1 MEILKQLNYYS
12 VCHEE
17 LNIEQIQEGIDEIK
31 KYLEL
36 NEIEQLL
43 NNFTEIKFD
52 ETNIYKY
59 VEFVD
64 MWGLYELKYMFSNY
78 IVENFV
84 IQCKFLEQIYKFVY
98 IQDAVR
104 NLCKY
109 AKSNILTDMILI
121 YINKFVLIH
130 ELNACNNKKITDN
143 GIRNLSLHILDASN
157 NENITD
163 KGIKNLQLHTLNATW
178 NNKITN
184 RGIKNMQLK
193 RLYVICNTQITDEGI
208 RYMELDMVYRGNDKY
223 IRNKYKNII
232 KLITEL

>member
-143 GIRNLSLHILDASN
+143 GIKNLFLNILDASSNKNITDIGIRNLPLHTLDASN

-163 KGIKNLQLHTLNATW
+163 K
-178 NNKITN
+178 
-184 RGIKNMQLK
+184 GIKNMQLK

>member
-84 IQCKFLEQIYKFVY
+84 IQCKFLE
-98 IQDAVR
+98 
-104 NLCKY
+104 
-109 AKSNILTDMILI
+109 LI

-143 GIRNLSLHILDASN
+143 GIKNLFLNILDASSNKNITDIGIRNLPLHTLDASN

-163 KGIKNLQLHTLNATW
+163 KGIKN
-178 NNKITN
+178 I
-184 RGIKNMQLK
+184 QLK